1 MPQNLL
7 GEPII
12 TEETITFLYKGDSFT
27 DGRIL
32 LKPLYTELQSVE
44 SLLRD
49 SVNIF
54 IENRKLDRS
63 AKDFEIYIEIEKGSI
78 SETIKVVF
86 STPTGVA
93 VLSSVIGPFLI
104 ATYGHFLNG
113 RNTAPDAP
121 FYQEIKTV
129 EDNQSFKNNLSGV
142 LSPLGSGNDTVLINN
157 GTVNI
162 TINNKQRSEIEEN
175 LAAKDGADLQ
185 KNGEYQ
191 ENLTG
196 VIRKIDLDAANNNYL
211 GFNIEGGQ
219 SRIPTSIRGSFNLND
234 YKDSIDVP
242 VKVNALVRYKD
253 DKITHVEIIKIE
265 ILNKQEKLE
274 M

>member
-1 MPQNLL
+1 M
-7 GEPII
+7 I

-27 DGRIL
+27 DGRTL

-44 SLLRD
+44 NLLRD

-54 IENRKLDRS
+54 VENRKLDRS

-78 SETIKVVF
+78 SEKVKVVF
-86 STPTGVA
+86 NTPTGVA

-113 RNTAPDAP
+113 RNTSPDAP

-129 EDNQSFKNNLSGV
+129 EDNQNFKNNLSGV
-142 LSPLGSGNDTVLINN
+142 LSPLGKGNDTVLINN

-162 TINNKQRSEIEEN
+162 TINNQQRSEIEEN
-175 LAAKDGADLQ
+175 LAAKAETDLL

-191 ENLTG
+191 ENLIG

-211 GFNIEGGQ
+211 GFNVDGGQ
-219 SRIPTSIRGSFNLND
+219 SRISTSIRGGFNLLD

-253 DKITHVEIIKIE
+253 GKITHVEIITIE
-265 ILNKQEKLE
+265 ILNKQEKLG